1 MLVWGWVWIVAL
13 YVLGIGFF
21 HWLGG
26 IGAAGDAIERWGR
39 ATAERRRRT
48 ASSSERWWPGA

>member
-1 MLVWGWVWIVAL
+1 MLSWLGIGAL

-26 IGAAGDAIERWGR
+26 VGAASDAIAQWGH
-39 ATAERRRRT
+39 ATAERWRRSHAT
-48 ASSSERWWPGA
+48 PSS

>member
-1 MLVWGWVWIVAL
+1 MLSWLGIGAL

-26 IGAAGDAIERWGR
+26 VAAASDAIASWGR
-39 ATAERRRRT
+39 ETAERRRRRSLAT
-48 ASSSERWWPGA
+48 PSA